1 VKQIRNCLKIHEK
14 NLTEFRSAENVQNL
28 VIFDFVLVTPLEI
41 SYLRYFLGN
50 SMSFSDVYCMLLA
63 LKTDED
69 VTLNDKATHQLVNSR
84 YSVLPVVVLFQ
95 ILAAVCH
102 ADA

>member
-1 VKQIRNCLKIHEK
+1 
-14 NLTEFRSAENVQNL
+14 
-28 VIFDFVLVTPLEI
+28 
-41 SYLRYFLGN
+41 
-50 SMSFSDVYCMLLA
+50 MSFSDVYCMLLA